1 MAYFGQEPRL
11 VFVGPKVA
19 VLKPAYKLIHVRC
32 ENQDGFTKFRHTL
45 GAFNPFHGQAFLA

>member
-1 MAYFGQEPRL
+1 MAHFGQEPRL